1 MELDWITPQQA
12 AQLWN
17 ISERR
22 NQSLCAKG
30 RVKGA
35 RKIGRAWLIPKDMP
49 KPIDGRTVAGRVA
62 HVEKQLG

>member
-12 AQLWN
+12 AQLWG

-22 NQSLCAKG
+22 IQSLCTKG

-35 RKIGRAWLIPKDMP
+35 IKLGRAWLIPKDTL
-49 KPIDGRTVAGRVA
+49 KPIDGRTVAARIA
-62 HVEKQLG
+62 LIEK

>member
-12 AQLWN
+12 AQLWG

-22 NQSLCAKG
+22 IQSLCTKG

-35 RKIGRAWLIPKDMP
+35 IKLSRAWLIPKDTP
-49 KPIDGRTVAGRVA
+49 KPIDGRTVAARVV
-62 HVEKQLG
+62 HVDK

>member
-12 AQLWN
+12 ALLWG

-22 NQSLCAKG
+22 IQSLCSKG

-35 RKIGRAWLIPKDMP
+35 TKLGRAWLIPKDTP
-49 KPIDGRTVAGRVA
+49 KPIDARTIAA
-62 HVEKQLG
+62 KQAPIEE